1 MKRKALAAIMAVAM
15 AVSMAGCGGSTSES
29 KDSTQKTETADS
41 TASTGG
47 SVENKDKPL
56 CWFNR
61 QPSSSATG
69 ELDKDAL
76 NFNGNTYYVGFDA
89 NQGAELQGQMVLD
102 YIKKNVLYLEAGV
115 KEYWIVNPIKE
126 WVTVYRYEEDVA
138 PTNYT
143 FTQPIT
149 VGIYKNLTIT
159 IADLLN

>member
-1 MKRKALAAIMAVAM
+1 MP
-15 AVSMAGCGGSTSES
+15 GSPDLIIEIASPASS
-29 KDSTQKTETADS
+29 K
-41 TASTGG
+41 
-47 SVENKDKPL
+47 
-56 CWFNR
+56 
-61 QPSSSATG
+61 
-69 ELDKDAL
+69 
-76 NFNGNTYYVGFDA
+76 
-89 NQGAELQGQMVLD
+89 MD

-149 VGIYKNLTIT
+149 VGIYKDLTIT